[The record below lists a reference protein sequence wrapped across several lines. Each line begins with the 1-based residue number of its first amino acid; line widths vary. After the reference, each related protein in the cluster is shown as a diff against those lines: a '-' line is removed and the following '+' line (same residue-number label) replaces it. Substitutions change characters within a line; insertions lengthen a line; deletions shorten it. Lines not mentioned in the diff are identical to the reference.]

1 MVVITN
7 QLSFK
12 MRCAVVKQTEFLM
25 DPLVIVYVH
34 LLAQIMIPQETTM
47 DVLRTRRIPRQ

>member
-7 QLSFK
+7 KLSFK
-12 MRCAVVKQTEFLM
+12 MHCAVVKQTEFLM

-34 LLAQIMIPQETTM
+34 LLAQIMIREETTM

>member
-7 QLSFK
+7 ELLFK
-12 MRCAVVKQTEFLM
+12 MHCAVVKQTDFLM

-34 LLAQIMIPQETTM
+34 LLAQIMIPEKPTM
-47 DVLRTRRIPRQ
+47 KVLRTRRIPRQ